1 MKKDSFEAYIYLKP
15 LILAFEKAANE
26 KEAKGMKAYMLNQF
40 EFYGIKTPQRDAL
53 VKSFLKIYRI
63 QQYNELEKVVKY
75 MWSQKEREWQ
85 YAAIDL
91 LASHITLWKA
101 SSIKLI
107 QYCLI
112 NKSWWDTVDGIGSD
126 WLTKYFTLYPEQILP
141 VTKHWNVSKNI
152 WLQRSSILFQ
162 RSYKKKTNTQLLSD
176 YILQHQSS
184 KEFFIQ
190 KAIGWALREYSK
202 TNPEWVLAFIA
213 EKKIAPLSKR
223 EAIRRIMLNK

>member
-1 MKKDSFEAYIYLKP
+1 MDAPIYLIP
-15 LILAFEKAANE
+15 LKQAFEKAANE

-40 EFYGIKTPQRDAL
+40 DFYGIKTPQRDAI
-53 VKSFLKIYRI
+53 VKAFLKINRI
-63 QQYNELEKVVKY
+63 EKYIELEAVVKY

-91 LASHITLWKA
+91 LASHFILWRA
-101 SSIKLI
+101 SAINLI
-107 QYCLI
+107 EYSLVH
-112 NKSWWDTVDGIGSD
+112 KSWWDAVDGIGSD
-126 WLTKYFTLYPEQILP
+126 WLPKYFSLFPEKQI
-141 VTKHWNVSKNI
+141 TITQKWNKSNNM

-162 RSYKKKTNTQLLSD
+162 RSYKKNTNTQLLSD

-202 TNPEWVLAFIA
+202 TNPKWVITFVEQNKLAS
-213 EKKIAPLSKR
+213 LSKR
-223 EAIRRIMLNK
+223 EALKRIKTQ